1 MLKEEMKNIKS
12 TPRELRNFGFLV
24 GGIFLVLGAWF
35 GYSGRHSW
43 ELVTAL
49 GALLV
54 FFGAV
59 FPRVLAPVYK
69 AWMAL
74 GAVLGPAL
82 QAEKKRKNLLALPQD
97 KTLYARTVGTAVLR
111 KYRPHTVHN
120 SGQYHRG
127 KVCYYACISVP
138 NTAMNKRGQ
147 GAVTYLLIAS
157 FALSPM

>member
-1 MLKEEMKNIKS
+1 MKNIKS

-74 GAVLGPAL
+74 GAVLGWVMTRLLLSILFFAVFTPIGL
-82 QAEKKRKNLLALPQD
+82 LMRMFGKRFLDLRFKPKKSAKTYWRYRK
-97 KTLYARTVGTAVLR
+97 T
-111 KYRPHTVHN
+111 
-120 SGQYHRG
+120 
-127 KVCYYACISVP
+127 
-138 NTAMNKRGQ
+138 KRSTREQ
-147 GAVTYLLIAS
+147 LERQ
-157 FALSPM
+157 F